1 MNIYIQIIKD
11 LSHDNKY
18 LKWYITI
25 IQNAQNRASDKKEAK
40 KLLEYCE
47 KHHILPKSF
56 NLGGEKDELNFVYLT
71 AREHFLVHLLMV
83 KFLIQ
88 KNLKIKMSVPLLRMG
103 KKHQNSRLYE
113 LARKFTSENSPSK
126 KKNFKIKDAKQL

>member
-40 KLLEYCE
+40 KLLEY
-47 KHHILPKSF
+47 
-56 NLGGEKDELNFVYLT
+56 
-71 AREHFLVHLLMV
+71 
-83 KFLIQ
+83 
-88 KNLKIKMSVPLLRMG
+88 
-103 KKHQNSRLYE
+103 
-113 LARKFTSENSPSK
+113 
-126 KKNFKIKDAKQL
+126 